1 MDKAIDSLLEI
12 KQKHPNIILRMIALT
27 DGEDNDSEKTPDVI
41 VKRIIKNKIILDSF
55 VVSFDCDGLKKIT
68 FASGG
73 KCYCPTTI
81 NFGLKF
87 FEIETILSVQ
97 ARGEIDW
104 AKIEEESVNF
114 EKFGE
119 KEFDTEGIKMV
130 QSKELKK
137 ASVDAQ

>member
-1 MDKAIDSLLEI
+1 MEIAIKSLIEI
-12 KQKHPNIILRMIALT
+12 KKKHPNIILRMIALT

-87 FEIETILSVQ
+87 FEIETILSV
-97 ARGEIDW
+97 
-104 AKIEEESVNF
+104 
-114 EKFGE
+114 
-119 KEFDTEGIKMV
+119 
-130 QSKELKK
+130 
-137 ASVDAQ
+137 